1 VLNLTINDFEF
12 IKPITR
18 GGFARV
24 YLAKKKKT
32 GDMYAIKVMSKAEM
46 IKKVRVPRLLVAADW
61 IALTL
66 LSLSSLPSMF
76 ASFIESSRSR
86 ETGTI
91 HPLLYPQSLPCKALL
106 FLSHAQEPLSG
117 TNASLPST
125 PRLNADV

>member
-46 IKKVRVPRLLVAADW
+46 IKKVLKDLYPCRSHRVHLPCM
-61 IALTL
+61 TL
-66 LSLSSLPSMF
+66 LTSSSC
-76 ASFIESSRSR
+76 ACVISFPYIRIKSIE
-86 ETGTI
+86 
-91 HPLLYPQSLPCKALL
+91 
-106 FLSHAQEPLSG
+106 
-117 TNASLPST
+117 
-125 PRLNADV
+125 

>member
-46 IKKVRVPRLLVAADW
+46 IKKVLKDPLAPIMFTYTMSLL
-61 IALTL
+61 T
-66 LSLSSLPSMF
+66 SS
-76 ASFIESSRSR
+76 
-86 ETGTI
+86 
-91 HPLLYPQSLPCKALL
+91 
-106 FLSHAQEPLSG
+106 SHACFISFHYI
-117 TNASLPST
+117 T
-125 PRLNADV
+125 